1 MNEMRNRITDTEAE
15 LLLAGTTPQGR
26 PEFSA
31 LADSVTEFRT
41 AAFQTV
47 PQPSAAL
54 AARLGLP
61 QDALV
66 SAMASAPAVA
76 TRHITTESSA
86 AVATAEAQNPRG
98 IKKMFE
104 WIAGL
109 GLAAKIAAGTG
120 ALALGIT
127 GVGAAGALP
136 GGAQDAFDTVVS
148 TVISSET
155 EAEVEV
161 VEEVVEEEAPAVEE
175 APADETLPTG
185 SEEFGS
191 WVSEN
196 AQDEDKVGAE
206 FGAEVS
212 EQAQELRDEN
222 AAARTEAE
230 AEGDAEVGDD
240 EAEVEVEGE
249 TEVEVEGGEPADLPG
264 KP

>member
-15 LLLAGTTPQGR
+15 LLLAGTTPEGR

-31 LADSVTEFRT
+31 LADAVVGIRQ
-41 AAFQTV
+41 AAFETV
-47 PQPSAAL
+47 PQPSVAL

-66 SAMASAPAVA
+66 SAMASAPAASSNLMNVE
-76 TRHITTESSA
+76 TPSA
-86 AVATAEAQNPRG
+86 ATAAEASRTKG
-98 IKKMFE
+98 IKRMFE

-161 VEEVVEEEAPAVEE
+161 VEEEVVEEE

-196 AQDEDKVGAE
+196 AQAEDKVGAE
-206 FGAEVS
+206 FGAAVS

-230 AEGDAEVGDD
+230 TEGDAEVGDD
-240 EAEVEVEGE
+240 EAEAEAEVEVEGE
-249 TEVEVEGGEPADLPG
+249 TEVEVAGGKPADLPG

>member
-1 MNEMRNRITDTEAE
+1 MRNRITDTETE
-15 LLLAGTTPQGR
+15 LLLAGTTPTGR

-31 LADSVTEFRT
+31 LADSVAEFRT
-41 AAFQTV
+41 AAFETV

-61 QDALV
+61 QEALV

-76 TRHITTESSA
+76 SRYAMLETSAVHA
-86 AVATAEAQNPRG
+86 AVETPRMKG
-98 IKKMFE
+98 IKRMFE

-136 GGAQDAFDTVVS
+136 GGAQAAFDTVVS
-148 TVISSET
+148 AVVSTET
-155 EAEVEV
+155 DV
-161 VEEVVEEEAPAVEE
+161 VVEEEVIEEDVVEE
-175 APADETLPTG
+175 EVLPADETLPTG
-185 SEEFGS
+185 SDEFGT
-191 WVSEN
+191 WVSGG
-196 AQDEDKVGAE
+196 AQADDKVGVE

-212 EQAQELRDEN
+212 EQAHELRGEN
-222 AAARTEAE
+222 ATTRGEAE
-230 AEGDAEVGDD
+230 TDVEVEVDDDEADD
-240 EAEVEVEGE
+240 EAEVEVG
-249 TEVEVEGGEPADLPG
+249 VEVSGKVDSKGG